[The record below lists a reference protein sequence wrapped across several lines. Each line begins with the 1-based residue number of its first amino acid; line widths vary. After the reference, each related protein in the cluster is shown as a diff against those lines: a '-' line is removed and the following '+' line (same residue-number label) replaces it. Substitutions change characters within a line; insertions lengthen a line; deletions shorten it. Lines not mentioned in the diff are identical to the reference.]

1 MIPLDHKYLAIH
13 LYMFLSHLLVY
24 EPFKAEVCV
33 WFNTIP
39 SLPPHCL
46 PLGLQKCF
54 RNLWMGGAHV
64 SLTLRL
70 WAGGR
75 APKPGRGPDSCGGAA
90 LWGSHA
96 SLSDCPSP
104 RLHIPSPP
112 ICLFSTRIPRL
123 ICKSVFPKGTLS
135 EPSGTFHLDCI
146 KSLTKF
152 CPQVSRGWRKA
163 LGEDLLSL
171 EEITQRKS

>member
-46 PLGLQKCF
+46 PRSSSVSRICEWVE
-54 RNLWMGGAHV
+54 RM

-75 APKPGRGPDSCGGAA
+75 APKPGHEAWQ
-90 LWGSHA
+90 LWEELLSGGSHA

-104 RLHIPSPP
+104 SLHIPSPP
-112 ICLFSTRIPRL
+112 ICLFSTHPKAYLQI
-123 ICKSVFPKGTLS
+123 SVPKGTLS

-146 KSLTKF
+146 KSLTQF

-171 EEITQRKS
+171 EELTQRKR